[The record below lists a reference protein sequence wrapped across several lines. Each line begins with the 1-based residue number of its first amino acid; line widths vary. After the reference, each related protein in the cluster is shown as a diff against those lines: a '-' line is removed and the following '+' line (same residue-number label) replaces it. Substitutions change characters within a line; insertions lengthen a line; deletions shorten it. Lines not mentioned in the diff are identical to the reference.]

1 MAVQMGQ
8 IHFSRGCI
16 VSHSENGPKLPSSFP
31 MTDEHLDAA
40 SFSLTGSAAQ
50 YILSLATCS
59 QHFTE
64 GIMSSSILQ
73 IYPSTPEVPCSVTHL
88 DRVSLCPNAP
98 PSAQSWLSWPGGEG
112 PSIFDSRV
120 RGQKEPSKLAH

>member
-1 MAVQMGQ
+1 MLPV
-8 IHFSRGCI
+8 FLSR
-16 VSHSENGPKLPSSFP
+16 
-31 MTDEHLDAA
+31 AA
-40 SFSLTGSAAQ
+40 LHNTFDLWP
-50 YILSLATCS
+50 TCS

-98 PSAQSWLSWPGGEG
+98 PSAQSWLSWQGGEG
-112 PSIFDSRV
+112 PSIFDSLESE
-120 RGQKEPSKLAH
+120 GKKSPQNWLTE